1 MFTCSRTGL
10 SRSTRC
16 FALMAVLIT
25 LTACSG
31 EAQDPAAA
39 AAPQMPPP
47 APVDVAK
54 VLYQEINDWAH
65 YTGRLEAKQ
74 QVALTPRVSGYIES
88 VEFKEG
94 SYVREGDLLFR
105 IDSRQFET
113 EVTRLQAELARA
125 EAETGLAERDLK
137 RASSLKQSNAISQE
151 QVDNR
156 GTQLA
161 KARAEADSIRAALEN
176 ARLNLGFTRV
186 HAPISGVVS
195 RADVT
200 QGNFVTGGTSVLTH
214 IVSTDTMHAYFDVDE
229 RTFMAVNAINKQSPE
244 TALTVYMN
252 LTGESDYPHQGRV
265 DFVDNRIDVASGT
278 IRLRAEFDNAD
289 RQFTPGM
296 FVRLKMQSSASYQG
310 VLIDEKAIGTD
321 LSNKFVLVLGE
332 GNTAQYRPVEVGPR
346 IGTLRVIRSGL
357 QEGERI
363 IVNGQQRSFPG
374 APVSPNEV
382 EMMPADKLQALLHRL
397 PTESSEAPVPSV
409 AVTTQTK

>member
-1 MFTCSRTGL
+1 MTSRL
-10 SRSTRC
+10 HISLFRSTRLISLA
-16 FALMAVLIT
+16 ALLA

-31 EAQDPAAA
+31 GTQDPAAA

-54 VLYQEINDWAH
+54 VLHQEINDWAQ

-88 VEFKEG
+88 VEFVEG
-94 SYVREGDLLFR
+94 SYVNAGDLLFR

-113 EVTRLQAELARA
+113 EVARLQAELARA
-125 EAETGLAERDLK
+125 EAEIGLADRDLK

-161 KARAEADSIRAALEN
+161 RARAEADSIRAELEN

-200 QGNFVTGGTSVLTH
+200 QGNFVTGGTSVLTR

-229 RTFMAVNAINKQSPE
+229 RTFMAINAVKKQAPD
-244 TALTVYMN
+244 TDLNVYMN
-252 LTGESDYPHQGRV
+252 LTGESSFPHQGKV

-278 IRLRAEFDNAD
+278 IRLRAEFDNTD
-289 RQFTPGM
+289 RHFTPGM
-296 FVRLKMQSSASYQG
+296 FVRLKVQSSVAYQG

-357 QEGERI
+357 KEGERI

-382 EMMPADKLQALLHRL
+382 EMMAADKLQSLLHRV
-397 PTESSEAPVPSV
+397 PETPNDPSV
-409 AVTTQTK
+409 QSVAATTKAK

>member
-1 MFTCSRTGL
+1 MISRL
-10 SRSTRC
+10 HISLFRSTRLISLA
-16 FALMAVLIT
+16 ALLALA
-25 LTACSG
+25 ACS
-31 EAQDPAAA
+31 ESPQDPAA

-54 VLYQEINDWAH
+54 VLHQEINDWAQ

-88 VEFKEG
+88 VEFEEG
-94 SYVREGDLLFR
+94 SYVNAGDLLFR

-113 EVTRLQAELARA
+113 EVARLQAELARA
-125 EAETGLAERDLK
+125 EAEIGLADRDLK

-161 KARAEADSIRAALEN
+161 RARAEADSIRAELEN

-200 QGNFVTGGTSVLTH
+200 QGNYVTGGTSVLTR

-229 RTFMAVNAINKQSPE
+229 RTFMAINSLKKATPDVD
-244 TALTVYMN
+244 LTVYMN
-252 LTGESDYPHQGRV
+252 LTGESSFAHQGKV

-278 IRLRAEFDNAD
+278 IRLRAEFDNTD

-296 FVRLKMQSSASYQG
+296 FVRLKVQSSAAYQG

-357 QEGERI
+357 KEGERI

-382 EMMPADKLQALLHRL
+382 EMMAADKLQSLLHRV
-397 PTESSEAPVPSV
+397 PETPNDPSV
-409 AVTTQTK
+409 QSVAATTKTK